1 MSQSRLWKYAMRA
14 SLASIAAIAATATL
28 IDATAWSHGN
38 EARMV
43 EFLNWKKMPNI
54 ARVFGANR
62 AHLEGTP
69 SGSVRPQIRMVEG
82 QSCIVGQVIGFD
94 VDDRYAFDIDEPVE
108 LSVTY
113 ATAYTSPF
121 VIGWDKSGGSGAGVI
136 EITPAPGETFTTA
149 KVTLDRARLAGQAT
163 QGADIAIGAPNGI
176 VVCSI
181 EVVRSNKTIV
191 PEAYGRVKLT
201 LRDAKTGGLVPAR
214 LGLYDKT
221 GRAPLAS
228 DKSLMLQRFADD
240 LRMLAANE
248 RTFWPSENR
257 QVFYADGNYETR
269 VPVGTYELVA
279 SRGIEYKFH
288 RSQIEVTKDKT
299 TEVTIDLQRYADM
312 PAAGWY
318 SGDAHIH
325 VTRDEVADPQLWGF
339 VSAEDVHVGN
349 LLEMGNV
356 QNVYFHQPKAWGKAS
371 RFERDGHFIVSG
383 QESPRTGQFGHT
395 IHFNIQRPVHLK
407 TDEYFLY
414 HKVFQEVAS
423 QPGGISGF
431 AHMGWRGAGEQGNRT
446 GQMNRG
452 MALLAPLGLV
462 DFIEVL
468 QGGRLVNEGWYRLLN
483 LGYRVKPAAGTDWP
497 YSDFPGVVRF
507 YVKVDGPFN
516 LDSWFASYDKGR
528 TFVTNGPL
536 LDFTIN
542 GKGIGEELRVKRGT
556 RLDVAAAARLN
567 PQLDKLDRLEL
578 VVLGDVDA
586 TQSADGKESVSLRK
600 ELTAEHSMWVAVR
613 AFGARQDPRNTTIAH
628 SAPIYVVVDDEPT
641 WKREAV
647 PEIVA
652 ELRGRVQ
659 RILTDPIDTP
669 ISGNEVW
676 ETRLTLQDQWLL
688 QQPLLKPTV
697 DAADAAYQ
705 KLLDRH
711 ARFAAPAPATVGST
725 R

>member
-1 MSQSRLWKYAMRA
+1 MSQSRLWKYGVRA
-14 SLASIAAIAATATL
+14 ALAATATMC
-28 IDATAWSHGN
+28 AVTAWSHGN

-43 EFLNWKKMPNI
+43 EFLNWKKIPNI
-54 ARVFGANR
+54 TRVFGANR
-62 AHLEGTP
+62 SHLEGSP
-69 SGSVRPQIRMVEG
+69 SGSVRPQIRMIEG

-121 VIGWDKSGGSGAGVI
+121 VIGWDKSGGNGAGAI
-136 EITPAPGETFTTA
+136 EITPQPGPAFTTA
-149 KVTLDRARLAGQAT
+149 KVTLDRARLAGQGT
-163 QGADIAIGAPNGI
+163 QGADIALGAPKGI

-181 EVVRSNKTIV
+181 EVVRSNKTV
-191 PEAYGRVKLT
+191 APEAYGRVKLT

-214 LGLYDKT
+214 LGLYDKS

-240 LRMLAANE
+240 LRMLTANE

-257 QVFYADGNYETR
+257 QVFYADGNYEAR
-269 VPVGTYELVA
+269 VPIGTYELVA
-279 SRGIEYKFH
+279 SRGIEYQFH
-288 RSQIEVTKDKT
+288 RSQIEVTKDQT
-299 TEVTIDLQRYADM
+299 TAVTINMQRYADM

-318 SGDAHIH
+318 SGDSHIH

-349 LLEMGNV
+349 LLEMGNI

-383 QESPRTGQFGHT
+383 QEAPRTGQFGHT
-395 IHFNIQRPVHLK
+395 VHFNIDRPVHLK

-414 HKVFQEVAS
+414 HKAFQEVAN
-423 QPGGISGF
+423 QGGISGF
-431 AHMGWRGAGEQGNRT
+431 AHMGWRGAGEAGNAPQA

-468 QGGRLVNEGWYRLLN
+468 QGGRLEHQGWYRLLN

-507 YVKVDGPFN
+507 YAKVDGPFN
-516 LDSWFASYDKGR
+516 LDSWFESYEKGR

-578 VVLGDVDA
+578 VVLGDVNA
-586 TQSADGKESVSLRK
+586 TQAAEGKESVALRK
-600 ELTAEHSMWVAVR
+600 QLTAEHSMWIAVR
-613 AFGARQDPRNTTIAH
+613 AYGSKQEPRNNTIAH
-628 SAPIYVVVDDEPT
+628 TAPIYVVVDDEPT

-647 PEIVA
+647 PAIVA

-669 ISGNEVW
+669 VSGNEVW

-705 KLLDRH
+705 KLLDLH
-711 ARFAAPAPATVGST
+711 AKFAAPVPGKVSSN

>member
-1 MSQSRLWKYAMRA
+1 MWKYGMRA
-14 SLASIAAIAATATL
+14 SVAAIAAVATL
-28 IDATAWSHGN
+28 IDGTAWSHGN

-43 EFLNWKKMPNI
+43 EFLDWKKIPNI
-54 ARVFGANR
+54 TRVFGANR
-62 AHLEGTP
+62 SHLEGSP
-69 SGSVRPQIRMVEG
+69 SGTVRPQIRMVEG

-163 QGADIAIGAPNGI
+163 QGADIALGAPNGI

-279 SRGIEYKFH
+279 SRGIEYQFH
-288 RSQIEVTKDKT
+288 RSQIEVTKDQT
-299 TEVTIDLQRYADM
+299 TAVTINLQRYADM

-349 LLEMGNV
+349 LLEMGNI

-383 QESPRTGQFGHT
+383 QEAPRTGQFGHT

-414 HKVFQEVAS
+414 HKVFQDVAS

-516 LDSWFASYDKGR
+516 LDSWFESYDKGR

-556 RLDVAAAARLN
+556 RLNVAAAARLN

-600 ELTAEHSMWVAVR
+600 QLTAERSMWVAVR
-613 AFGARQDPRNTTIAH
+613 AYGSRQDPRNTTIAH

-647 PEIVA
+647 PEIIA

-705 KLLDRH
+705 KLLDLH
-711 ARFAAPAPATVGST
+711 AKFAAPAPATVGST

>member
-1 MSQSRLWKYAMRA
+1 MSQRNLWKYGVG
-14 SLASIAAIAATATL
+14 AAIAATATL
-28 IDATAWSHGN
+28 LGGSAWSHGN

-43 EFLNWKKMPNI
+43 EFLNWKKIPNI

-62 AHLEGTP
+62 SHLEGSP
-69 SGSVRPQIRMVEG
+69 SGTVRPQIRMVEG

-121 VIGWDKSGGSGAGVI
+121 VIGWDKSGGNGAGAI
-136 EITPAPGETFTTA
+136 EITPQPGPVFTTA

-163 QGADIAIGAPNGI
+163 QGADIALGAPNGI

-181 EVVRSNKTIV
+181 EVVRSNQTIA

-214 LGLYDKT
+214 LGLYDKS

-240 LRMLAANE
+240 LRMLTANE

-257 QVFYADGNYETR
+257 QVFYADGTYEAR

-279 SRGIEYKFH
+279 SHGIEYQFH
-288 RSQIEVTKDKT
+288 RSQIEVTKDQT
-299 TEVTIDLQRYADM
+299 TAVTINMQRYADM

-339 VSAEDVHVGN
+339 VAAEDVHVGN
-349 LLEMGNV
+349 LLEMGNI

-395 IHFNIQRPVHLK
+395 IHFNIQHPVHLK

-431 AHMGWRGAGEQGNRT
+431 AHMGWRGAGEQGNSPRQ

-468 QGGRLVNEGWYRLLN
+468 QGGRLVSDGWYRLLN

-556 RLDVAAAARLN
+556 RLDVAAMARLN
-567 PQLDKLDRLEL
+567 PQLDKLDRIEL

-586 TQSADGKESVSLRK
+586 TQSADGKDSVSLRK
-600 ELTAEHSMWVAVR
+600 QLTAEHSMWIAVR
-613 AFGARQDPRNTTIAH
+613 ALGSRQDPRNTTIAH
-628 SAPIYVVVDDEPT
+628 TAPIYVVVDDEPT

-647 PEIVA
+647 PGIVA
-652 ELRGRVQ
+652 ELRERVQ
-659 RILTDPIDTP
+659 RILTDPVDTP

-688 QQPLLKPTV
+688 QQPLLKPTI

-705 KLLDRH
+705 KILDQH
-711 ARFAAPAPATVGST
+711 AKFAAPAPATLGSH
-725 R
+725 